1 MINRFISDYL
11 AKTEAQAKRR
21 TMTDRDFYLITIP
34 LALMAGAGVAALSFV
49 VSIPGLS

>member
-1 MINRFISDYL
+1 MKRFISKYL
-11 AKTEAQAKRR
+11 ASTEAKIVRR

-34 LALMAGAGVAALSFV
+34 LALIAAGGVAALSFV